1 MLRGLIQAFRG
12 FLVASAF
19 FFFWGGA
26 VVLSWTLCPVLTFTH
41 RGEVS
46 RWRACQRVIMHAFRL
61 FHGYMHTL
69 RLVETI
75 VEKNSVAR
83 PSGPLVVVANHP
95 TLVDVT
101 AILASYD
108 NLCCVVKASLLE
120 NVFVGPLLRMCGHIT
135 ASDGEPMSGAA
146 VMQEA
151 QRRLAAGMS
160 VLIFP
165 EGSRSPRGEMRS
177 FHRGAFELAM
187 RYRVPLWPLV
197 LTCNP
202 PALSKGLP
210 IWKHPVRMAR
220 QRIYSGECLQVR
232 EDAREWCRKVEA
244 RYRERLGLEPY
255 AHGAEDPRPRVRAP
269 AVPAPLGGAPR
280 DEIPNSA

>member
-12 FLVASAF
+12 LLVASAF

-26 VVLSWTLCPVLTFTH
+26 VVLSWTLCPVLTLTH
-41 RGEVS
+41 RDEVR
-46 RWRACQRVIMHAFRL
+46 RWRACQRVVMRAFRL
-61 FHGYMHTL
+61 FHGYMRVF

-75 VEKNSVAR
+75 VEQDAVAR

-187 RYRVPLWPLV
+187 RCRVPLWPLV
-197 LTCNP
+197 VTCNP

-220 QRIYSGECLQVR
+220 QRIHPGESFSVG
-232 EDAREWCRKVEA
+232 EDARGSRQKVEA
-244 RYRERLGLEPY
+244 RYRERLGLEPR
-255 AHGAEDPRPRVRAP
+255 AQCAEDLRPRVRTP
-269 AVPAPLGGAPR
+269 AAAAPLGGASR
-280 DEIPNSA
+280 DEVPNSA

>member
-1 MLRGLIQAFRG
+1 MLRGLVQAARG
-12 FLVASAF
+12 LLVASAF

-26 VVLSWTLCPVLTFTH
+26 VVLSWALCPVLTLTH
-41 RGEVS
+41 SDELK
-46 RWRACQRVIMHAFRL
+46 RWRACQRVVMRAFRL
-61 FHGYMHTL
+61 FHGYMRVL
-69 RLVETI
+69 RLVETV
-75 VEKNSVAR
+75 VEQDAMAR
-83 PSGPLVVVANHP
+83 PSEPLVVVANHP

-120 NVFVGPLLRMCGHIT
+120 NIFVGRLLRMCGHIT

-151 QRRLAAGMS
+151 QRRLAAGIS

-187 RYRVPLWPLV
+187 RSGVPLWPLV
-197 LTCNP
+197 VTCNP

-210 IWKHPVRMAR
+210 IWKHPVHMAR
-220 QRIYSGECLQVR
+220 QRIRPDACFRLR
-232 EDAREWCRKVEA
+232 EDARTSCRKIEA
-244 RYRERLGLEPY
+244 LYRERLGLEPRPQC
-255 AHGAEDPRPRVRAP
+255 AEALRPQVRTPAAAP
-269 AVPAPLGGAPR
+269 PLGGAPR
-280 DEIPNSA
+280 DEVPNSA

>member
-1 MLRGLIQAFRG
+1 MVRGLIQAFRG

-19 FFFWGGA
+19 FFFWAGA

-41 RGEVS
+41 RDEVS
-46 RWRACQRVIMHAFRL
+46 RWRACQRVVMRAFRL
-61 FHGYMHTL
+61 FHGYMRVL

-75 VEKNSVAR
+75 VEQDAMPR
-83 PSGPLVVVANHP
+83 PAGPLVVVANHP

-135 ASDGEPMSGAA
+135 ASNGEPMSGAA

-151 QRRLAAGMS
+151 QRRLAEGMS

-177 FHRGAFELAM
+177 FHRGAFELAT
-187 RYRVPLWPLV
+187 RNRVPLWPLV
-197 LTCNP
+197 VTCNP

-220 QRIYSGECLQVR
+220 QRIYPGECLHVGEDVR
-232 EDAREWCRKVEA
+232 ASCQKVEA
-244 RYRERLGLEPY
+244 RYRERLGLEPR
-255 AHGAEDPRPRVRAP
+255 ARRADKPRPRVEAP
-269 AVPAPLGGAPR
+269 AAPAPLGGAPC
-280 DEIPNSA
+280 DEVPNSA